1 MAISLSTLRQQR
13 GDGPPRLV
21 IYGPPKI
28 GKTTL
33 ASEFPAPV
41 FLFTEDGTPSGLT
54 TTGWRVHNFSDVMG
68 ALEALD
74 NQDHD
79 FKTIVVDNLSDLQRF
94 VWAETCDRGD
104 EKGFKKARIEDFG
117 YGKGYVNA
125 LNVWQEVL
133 DGLNALRNERGM
145 SFILVSH
152 SIVSRIDDPETVSYS
167 RHQLDLNDKAAG
179 FIHKGVDAILLVKR
193 DIKITEEDKGF
204 NKTRAVAKDGS
215 TPWIYT
221 VDRAA
226 YLAGNRYNMPERI
239 IFKPGEGYKAIA
251 PYFPSLPQPKPV
263 QSQPAPRKKAA

>member
-1 MAISLSTLRQQR
+1 MAISLSSLKQQR

-33 ASEFPAPV
+33 ASEFPEPV
-41 FLFTEDGTPSGLT
+41 FLFTEDGTPAALE
-54 TTGWRVHNFSDVMG
+54 TTGWRVNNFGDIMS

-74 NQDHD
+74 SAEHA
-79 FKTIVVDNLSDLQRF
+79 FRTIVLDNLSDVQRF

-104 EKGFKKARIEDFG
+104 DRGQKKGRIEDFG

-125 LNVWQEVL
+125 LGVWQEL
-133 DGLNALRNERGM
+133 IDALNYLRTARGM
-145 SFILVSH
+145 GFTLVAH
-152 SIVSRIDDPETVSYS
+152 SIISRIDDPETVSYS
-167 RHQLDLNDKAAG
+167 RYGLDLHDKAATL
-179 FIHKGVDAILLVKR
+179 IHKGVDAILLVKR
-193 DIKITEEDKGF
+193 DIKIAEEDKGF

-239 IFKPGEGYKAIA
+239 IFKPGEGYKALA
-251 PYFPSLPQPKPV
+251 PFFPAQPQPKA
-263 QSQPAPRKKAA
+263 QPAPRKKAA